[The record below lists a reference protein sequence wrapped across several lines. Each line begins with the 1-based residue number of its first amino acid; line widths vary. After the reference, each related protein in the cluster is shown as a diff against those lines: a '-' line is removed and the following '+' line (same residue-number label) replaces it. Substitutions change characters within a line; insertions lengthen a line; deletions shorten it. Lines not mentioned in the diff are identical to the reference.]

1 MLLRASVFSGAVGL
15 LLVVPPAAASSGDH
29 DPDQESASAGS
40 GPTRA
45 VTGKPVA
52 FDRGWLTPFFEHGP
66 ARQAVEQFR
75 AEDWDAAET
84 NFAKAVKSLSRG
96 GTERRGGAGKR
107 PPPRPPPAERGGG

>member
-1 MLLRASVFSGAVGL
+1 MLLRASVVSGAVCL
-15 LLVVPPAAASSGDH
+15 LLVVPPTAASSGDH
-29 DPDQESASAGS
+29 DPDQEASAAS